1 MKLLLSVDVMHS
13 PPEFVEAL
21 ATTLPLEQSDV
32 TLLFVKNITPAYEN
46 VINSMGDFADDWGH
60 QIEKKAHE
68 KLDPLQKAL
77 EAKGAKVT
85 IKFISGN
92 PAQSIAD
99 MSKKIDA
106 DVTCVFP
113 LKHGKVEEFFV
124 GSTSRK
130 VAKLNPGTTLV
141 LRPGKNDVKHVVFA
155 FDGSKDAVATM
166 NKMATMLK
174 LKERDVQV
182 SVLHVVTVPQMMAVV
197 PEVNFALEKNL
208 LMQGEMIIADALK
221 QMKDLGLSNVNTE
234 LATGEP
240 ADVLIEFTK
249 KKNADLIVMGA
260 KGHTALEHII
270 LGSVTD
276 RIVTHA
282 PVSVIIGKSGQ

>member
-1 MKLLLSVDVMHS
+1 MKLLLSVDVMHL
-13 PPEFVEAL
+13 PPDFVEDL
-21 ATTLPLEQSDV
+21 AATFPLDKADI

-60 QIEKKAHE
+60 QIEKKAKE
-68 KLDPLQKAL
+68 KLEPFKNAL
-77 EAKGAKVT
+77 AAKGANVT

-99 MSKKIDA
+99 MSKEINA
-106 DVTCVFP
+106 DVTCVLP
-113 LKHGKVEEFFV
+113 LKHGMVEEFFI

-141 LRPGKNDVKHVVFA
+141 MRPGKKGVKHIVFA

-166 NKMATMLK
+166 NKVATMLK
-174 LKERDVQV
+174 LKESNAQV
-182 SVLHVVTVPQMMAVV
+182 TILHVVTVPQMMAVV

-208 LMQGEMIIADALK
+208 LMEGEVVIADALK
-221 QMKDLGLSNVNTE
+221 QMKELGLTNVKTE
-234 LATGEP
+234 LVTGEP
-240 ADVLIEFTK
+240 AENIIDFAK
-249 KKNADLIVMGA
+249 KNNADLIVMGA
-260 KGHTALEHII
+260 KGHTPIEHII

-276 RIVTHA
+276 RLATHA
-282 PVSVIIGKSGQ
+282 PVSVIIGKSGK

>member
-1 MKLLLSVDVMHS
+1 MKLLLSVDIMHL
-13 PPEFVEAL
+13 PPDFVEDL
-21 ATTLPLEQSDV
+21 AATLPLDEAEI

-60 QIEKKAHE
+60 QIEKKAKE
-68 KLDPLQKAL
+68 KLEPIKTAL
-77 EAKGAKVT
+77 EAKGAKIT

-99 MSKKIDA
+99 MSKEINA
-106 DVTCVFP
+106 DVTCVLP

-141 LRPGKNDVKHVVFA
+141 MRPGKRGVKHIVFA
-155 FDGSKDAVATM
+155 FDGSKDAISTM
-166 NKMATMLK
+166 NKAAEMLN
-174 LKERDVQV
+174 LKENKAEIT
-182 SVLHVVTVPQMMAVV
+182 VLHVVTVPQMMAVV

-208 LMQGEMIIADALK
+208 LMQGELLIAEALK
-221 QMKDLGLSNVNTE
+221 QMKALGLTNVKTE
-234 LATGEP
+234 MLVGEP
-240 ADVLIEFTK
+240 ADNILNFA
-249 KKNADLIVMGA
+249 KKNNVDLIVMGA
-260 KGHTALEHII
+260 KGHSGLEHII

-276 RIVTHA
+276 KLATHA
-282 PVSVIIGKSGQ
+282 PISVMIGKSGK

>member
-13 PPEFVEAL
+13 PPDFVEAL
-21 ATTLPLEQSDV
+21 AATLPLEQADV

-77 EAKGAKVT
+77 EAKGAKVK

-99 MSKKIDA
+99 VSKDINA
-106 DVTCVFP
+106 DVTCVLP

-141 LRPGKNDVKHVVFA
+141 LRPGRNDVKHVVFA

-166 NKMATMLK
+166 NNVATMLK
-174 LKERDVQV
+174 LKERNVQV

-208 LMQGEMIIADALK
+208 LMQGEMVIADALK
-221 QMKDLGLSNVNTE
+221 QMKDLGLNNVNTE

-240 ADVLIEFTK
+240 ADVLIEFSK

-276 RIVTHA
+276 KIVTHA
-282 PVSVIIGKSGQ
+282 PVSVIIGKSGK

>member
-1 MKLLLSVDVMHS
+1 MKLLLPVDVMHL
-13 PPEFVEAL
+13 PPDFVEDL
-21 ATTLPLEQSDV
+21 ASTLPLDQADI

-68 KLDPLQKAL
+68 KLDPIKNAL

-85 IKFISGN
+85 VKFISGN

-99 MSKKIDA
+99 MSKSLNA
-106 DVTCVFP
+106 DITCVLP

-141 LRPGKNDVKHVVFA
+141 MRPGKKEVKHVVFA

-166 NKMATMLK
+166 NKVATMLK
-174 LKERDVQV
+174 LKERSAQV
-182 SVLHVVTVPQMMAVV
+182 TVLHVVTVPQMMAVV

-208 LMQGEMIIADALK
+208 LMQGELVIADALK
-221 QMKDLGLSNVNTE
+221 QMKELGLNDVKTE
-234 LATGEP
+234 LITGEP
-240 ADVLIEFTK
+240 ADQIIDFAK
-249 KKNADLIVMGA
+249 KHNSDLVVMGA
-260 KGHTALEHII
+260 RGHSAIEHII

-276 RIVTHA
+276 KLATHA
-282 PVSVIIGKSGQ
+282 PVSVMIGKSGK